1 MSKKHTNKTPI
12 RYAGGKTRAIK
23 HILPYF
29 PKNIDKVISPF
40 MGGGSIEVHLTN
52 LNIQVKG
59 YDIFKPLVT
68 FWREMIYNNDEL
80 VKFMRTIE
88 PTAENY
94 KIVKDVLINWEYT
107 QDMLKDWKTDF
118 YKRDNS
124 VKLTSTQIAGYYYF
138 NHNTS
143 YGPGYLGWPSSV
155 YLNEIK
161 WNKMIEDISKFDGTL
176 IDVEEGTFDDII
188 PKHNDDFL
196 YLDPPYFMGKDSDN
210 KMHAAIYPMKNI
222 PVHHDGF
229 NHEKLRNLLYEHKG
243 KFIMSYNNCETI
255 REYYKDFRLEYP
267 SWNYSM
273 GNGETRI
280 GENRKREG
288 IVNHKDSHEILIIK
302 E

>member
-1 MSKKHTNKTPI
+1 MSKKHINKTPI

-23 HILPYF
+23 HIVPYF
-29 PKNIDKVISPF
+29 PKDLKNVVSPF
-40 MGGGSIEVHLTN
+40 MGGGSLEVYLTN
-52 LNIQVKG
+52 LEINVQG

-68 FWREMIYNNDEL
+68 FWDVMINQNEDFVSFL
-80 VKFMRTIE
+80 KTIE
-88 PTAENY
+88 PTDEKY
-94 KIVKDVLINWEYT
+94 KEVKETLMKWEYT

-118 YKRDNS
+118 YVRKD
-124 VKLTSTQIAGYYYF
+124 VIKLSPVEIASYYYF

-155 YLNEIK
+155 YLNDKK
-161 WNKMIEDISKFDGTL
+161 WSKMIDDISKFNGTHL
-176 IDVEEGTFDDII
+176 SVSEGSFDNVIANHPDE
-188 PKHNDDFL
+188 FL

-222 PVHHDGF
+222 PVHHEGF
-229 NHEKLRNLLYEHKG
+229 NHELLRDLLHSHKG

-280 GENRKREG
+280 GENRIREG
-288 IVNHKDSHEILIIK
+288 IANHKESHEILIIK

>member
-1 MSKKHTNKTPI
+1 MSKKHINKTPI

-29 PKNIDKVISPF
+29 PKDTTKVVSPF
-40 MGGGSIEVHLTN
+40 MGGGSLEVHLTN
-52 LNIQVKG
+52 LGIEVQS
-59 YDIFKPLVT
+59 YDIFRALVV
-68 FWREMIYNNDEL
+68 FWKQVISNNKDMVE
-80 VKFMRTIE
+80 FMRTIE
-88 PTAENY
+88 PTQERY
-94 KIVKDVLINWEYT
+94 KEVKEILFNWEYT
-107 QDMLKDWKTDF
+107 QEMLKDWKTDF
-118 YKRDNS
+118 YKRENPI
-124 VKLTSTQIAGYYYF
+124 KLSDVEIAAYYYF

-143 YGPGYLGWPSSV
+143 YGPGYLGWASSV
-155 YLNEIK
+155 YLNETK
-161 WNKMIEDISKFDGTL
+161 WNKMIEDISNFDGTL
-176 IDVEEGTFDDII
+176 INVNEGSFEDVLPNHSE
-188 PKHNDDFL
+188 DFL
-196 YLDPPYFMGKDSDN
+196 YLDPPYFMGNDVDN

-229 NHEKLRNLLYEHKG
+229 NHEKLRDILHSHKG

-288 IVNHKDSHEILIIK
+288 IVNHKESHEILIIK

>member
-1 MSKKHTNKTPI
+1 MSKKLMNKTPI

-23 HILPYF
+23 HIIPYF
-29 PKNIDKVISPF
+29 PTDLTNVISPF
-40 MGGGSIEVHLTN
+40 MGGGSLEVYLTN
-52 LNIQVKG
+52 LNINVHG
-59 YDIFKPLVT
+59 FDIFKPLVT
-68 FWREMIYNNDEL
+68 FWDEMINDNENFVNFL
-80 VKFMRTIE
+80 RTIE

-94 KIVKDVLINWEYT
+94 KVVKDKLVNWEYT
-107 QDMLKDWKTDF
+107 QEMLKGWKTDF
-118 YKRDNS
+118 YVRENPIT
-124 VKLTSTQIAGYYYF
+124 LTSVEIASYYYF

-155 YLNEIK
+155 YLTQTK
-161 WNKMIEDISKFDGTL
+161 WNKMIDDISKFDGSKL
-176 IDVEEGTFDDII
+176 RVSQSDFSDVII
-188 PKHNDDFL
+188 GHPNDFI

-222 PVHHDGF
+222 PVHHEGF
-229 NHEKLRNLLYEHKG
+229 NHELLRDLLHSHSG

-267 SWNYSM
+267 TWNYSM

-280 GENRKREG
+280 GENRTREG
-288 IVNHKDSHEILIIK
+288 IVNHKESHEILIIK

>member
-1 MSKKHTNKTPI
+1 MSKKGINKTPI

-23 HILPYF
+23 HIMPYF
-29 PKNIDKVISPF
+29 PKDLKNVISPF
-40 MGGGSIEVHLTN
+40 MGGGSLEVHLTN
-52 LNIQVKG
+52 LNIKVHG
-59 YDIFKPLVT
+59 FDIFKPLVT
-68 FWREMIYNNDEL
+68 FWDQMINNNEDFVNFL
-80 VKFMRTIE
+80 RTIN
-88 PTAENY
+88 PTEQNY
-94 KIVKDVLINWEYT
+94 KIIKDKLINWEYT
-107 QDMLKDWKTDF
+107 QEMLKDWKTDF
-118 YKRDNS
+118 YVRENPIT
-124 VKLTSTQIAGYYYF
+124 LTPVEIASYYYF

-143 YGPGYLGWPSSV
+143 YGPGYLGWASSV
-155 YLNEIK
+155 YLNEDK
-161 WNKMIEDISKFDGTL
+161 WGKMIDDISKFDGSNL
-176 IDVEEGTFDDII
+176 KVSQSDFSDVISGH
-188 PKHNDDFL
+188 PNDFI

-229 NHEKLRNLLYEHKG
+229 KHEQLRDLLHSHKG

-280 GENRKREG
+280 GENRIREG
-288 IVNHKDSHEILIIK
+288 IVNHKESHEILIIK